1 MGAWGGWFGAAVIAA
16 GLATCGCG
24 LATPGAKGAQAAVD
38 RDVTLAPAGGAGA
51 PALSLSLPGDFT
63 VARSTKG
70 ADFDLHYVTPDGGDQ
85 ASAHAVIYVGRHP
98 TSFHGKPD
106 AVNVVAGKVT
116 VRGEKV
122 DVYSF
127 DTRPDVVHKEA
138 VLKGVL
144 PGTSGLV
151 VHLAAGGTSREALD
165 RLWTQLLTIRL
176 K

>member
-1 MGAWGGWFGAAVIAA
+1 MGSWGKWFGAAAIAA
-16 GLATCGCG
+16 GLATSGCG
-24 LATPGAKGAQAAVD
+24 PAKSPEPVVD
-38 RDVTLAPAGGAGA
+38 RDVTLAPAGGSGGPSLA
-51 PALSLSLPGDFT
+51 LSLPGDFT

-85 ASAHAVIYVGRHP
+85 ATAHAVIYVGHHP

-106 AVNVVAGKVT
+106 AENVIATRVT

-127 DTRPDVVHKEA
+127 DTKPGVAHREA
-138 VLKGVL
+138 VLKSVIAGAD
-144 PGTSGLV
+144 GLV
-151 VHLAAGGTSREALD
+151 VHLAAGGTSRVALEK
-165 RLWTQLLTIRL
+165 LWTHLLTIRA